1 MFGWLSKKSRTPEA
15 QVVGPEVGPAPATPA
30 SPPAAAVMREI
41 PSRPMTPPGAAANGT
56 SPRNNAAREAPP
68 APDHLVEWLAHATP
82 DTRVA
87 AARELGRRDDRR
99 AVEPLVQALHD
110 VHAPVRIA
118 VANALG
124 KLRDER
130 AIDALAI
137 VLADDEENVR
147 GAARGALEAIGTT
160 LAHAVLAEDDRW
172 RRPPPPAAAEAEPK
186 SSESDGGMAWLIKGV
201 QSDDPAV
208 HAPAMTA
215 LTEAGPAAVEPL
227 IALLR
232 DEHVWTRKRAA
243 ELLGRIGDTRAA
255 GPLTKAIEAITP
267 EDRSYESYALR
278 EALRAALA
286 SVNPPVP
293 VEAPAPTESP
303 APAEQNISI
312 ERHARIEHSMPVEA
326 PVQAPP
332 PAEPPLAASRIE
344 LPLSASEPPSSAK
357 PQAESRET
365 SPSATFVPGITDAT
379 DQQLGE
385 RLREIAQAALG
396 GGRPPLDSFDARRDA
411 ARAIG
416 FELHRRGGRAAMERA
431 LDEYVGTSF
440 GRHPISQA
448 WDGVGEWMG

>member
-15 QVVGPEVGPAPATPA
+15 QVIGPEVVPAPAAPA

-41 PSRPMTPPGAAANGT
+41 PSRPIAPPGAAANGT
-56 SPRNNAAREAPP
+56 SPRNNAAHEAPP

-99 AVEPLVQALHD
+99 AVEPLVQALSD

-130 AIDALAI
+130 AIDALAV

-147 GAARGALEAIGTT
+147 AAARGALEAIGTT
-160 LAHAVLAEDDRW
+160 LAHAVLAEDDRR
-172 RRPPPPAAAEAEPK
+172 RRPPVPAVAEAEPK

-208 HAPAMTA
+208 HGPAMTA
-215 LTEAGPAAVEPL
+215 LAEAGPAAVEPL

-255 GPLTKAIEAITP
+255 ESLTKAIDSITR

-278 EALRAALA
+278 EELRKALA
-286 SVNPPVP
+286 AVSPPAPVEEPAPVEPESVVEQPSPVEVP
-293 VEAPAPTESP
+293 VES
-303 APAEQNISI
+303 Q
-312 ERHARIEHSMPVEA
+312 HA
-326 PVQAPP
+326 
-332 PAEPPLAASRIE
+332 AEPPSLTAGAIE
-344 LPLSASEPPSSAK
+344 L
-357 PQAESRET
+357 
-365 SPSATFVPGITDAT
+365 SPSTNEPLPDERVDEAPASPEPATFIAGITDVT

-411 ARAIG
+411 ARATG